1 MFALSSIDRL
11 FVLKACGCELRLSV
25 ALNNLRSIIFNRLCT
40 LRLGL
45 SQLCLFHLLHGIFLG
60 LLYFQNIIY
69 LLSFK
74 LFSIIGRSNV
84 ISVLRELQ
92 IGHNV
97 CLRRLIRELLV
108 A

>member
-1 MFALSSIDRL
+1 MFALSGIDRL

-25 ALNNLRSIIFNRLCT
+25 ALNNRGSIIFNRLCA
-40 LRLGL
+40 LRFGL
-45 SQLCLFHLLHGIFLG
+45 SQLCLFHLLHAILMG

-74 LFSIIGRSNV
+74 LFSIIGRSY
-84 ISVLRELQ
+84 IICFLRELQ

-97 CLRRLIRELLV
+97 CLSMLIRELLV

>member
-1 MFALSSIDRL
+1 MFALRSVYGL
-11 FVLKACGCELRLSV
+11 FVFEACGCELGLSV
-25 ALNNLRSIIFNRLCT
+25 TLNNRRSIIFNRLCT
-40 LRLGL
+40 LRFGL
-45 SQLCLFHLLHGIFLG
+45 SQLCLLHLLHGIFLG

-74 LFSIIGRSNV
+74 LFSIISRSNV